1 MKTLAELKREAK
13 TGNMYLEMVYR
24 FGSDIPEKLK
34 GKRKVIGSNSV
45 SISLLTT
52 DGRKS
57 ELRLE
62 KASLV
67 EYDGDMLTIY
77 GAGSRELNEKE
88 QDIVNEWKKI
98 TSTKEYKEKAY
109 HDAIS
114 DGGITYWKEKKF
126 FKDKGALYL
135 MGCEKQKG
143 LLYDFNAHLIIDESI
158 KGKKELQYKVY
169 KS

>member
-67 EYDGDMLTIY
+67 EYDGEMLTIY

-109 HDAIS
+109 NDAIS
-114 DGGITYWKEKKF
+114 DGSITYWKEKIF

-135 MGCEKQKG
+135 MGVEKQKG
-143 LLYDFNAHLIIDESI
+143 LLYDFNANLIIDENI